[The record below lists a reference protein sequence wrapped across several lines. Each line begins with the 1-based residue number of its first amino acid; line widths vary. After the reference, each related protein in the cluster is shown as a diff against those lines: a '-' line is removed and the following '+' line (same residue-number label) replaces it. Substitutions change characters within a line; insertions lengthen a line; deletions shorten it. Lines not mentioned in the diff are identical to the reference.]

1 MPAVHQKLC
10 IEGKNGS
17 IYLSLYTQESNN
29 AVKRSNRLMALKSF
43 ENIRDGK
50 ELIEKLNGTHNEHY
64 GSLIK
69 KKNR

>member
-1 MPAVHQKLC
+1 MHQKLY

-29 AVKRSNRLMALKSF
+29 AVKKSNRVMAMKSF

-50 ELIEKLNGTHNEHY
+50 ELIEKLNGRHNECY